1 MKTDKCF
8 VRFTTNNYLD
18 EKNLKIYML
27 KDHQKFSLTQICN
40 LSCSNFHVNFLN
52 NATLPSILYNYV
64 KGNKVVDYISFSNN
78 VKQEALNFDITP
90 LWFYFSKAQK
100 TFYGHY
106 KHTTASLHD
115 PNKFKV

>member
-1 MKTDKCF
+1 MITDKCF

-27 KDHQKFSLTQICN
+27 KDHQIFSLTQICN

-52 NATLPSILYNYV
+52 NATLTNILYNYV

-90 LWFYFSKAQK
+90 LWFNFSKAQK
-100 TFYGHY
+100 TFYGRY
-106 KHTTASLHD
+106 KHTSASIA
-115 PNKFKV
+115 